1 MSHAGH
7 AAAQATRVWQG
18 LRQLVLERHD
28 RRRAVC
34 AALGMSFI
42 RAKALRLL
50 SGRAMTMGDLA
61 ASLPADAPYTTLVV
75 GDLERRGLVS
85 RAVHHADRRSK
96 IVTITPAGLE
106 SAALAERILGEPPA
120 ALLALDPDELAALD
134 RILAKLLA
142 ATAGT
147 AQEPPSDLDPS
158 LERSSHQA

>member
-1 MSHAGH
+1 MSHAGQTAEP
-7 AAAQATRVWQG
+7 AARVWQG

-50 SGRAMTMGDLA
+50 SGGPMTMGDLA
-61 ASLPADAPYTTLVV
+61 ANLPADAPYTTLIVN
-75 GDLERRGLVS
+75 DLERSAMVS

-96 IVTITPAGLE
+96 IVTIEPGLE
-106 SAALAERILGEPPA
+106 AAALAEEILGEPPTG
-120 ALLALDPDELAALD
+120 LLDLDPADLAALD

-142 ATAGT
+142 GAGEGEGT
-147 AQEPPSDLDPS
+147 ARQPQPVT
-158 LERSSHQA
+158 